1 MKEADALMT
10 QVICP
15 GCAKLV
21 EVGILP
27 PGTVPSCPFCG
38 TIFQLPE
45 PAPAAPTPSAAGQ
58 GQSAHSPGTH
68 LHGPTPL
75 SADSPATDLAEP
87 AVSWRRAGLSL
98 LLILLCA
105 GMLGLIL
112 PLAAVLLGK
121 REQDRR
127 DPQPRAG
134 SWQLVGKYSGHTHM
148 ETAPFRIASPVWRL
162 TWACTAQQTPAKK
175 TFQVRVT
182 DDRGRLIST
191 PVNSSGD
198 EGETTLVESEPGM
211 YALVIRATNVEWQL
225 AVEHQP

>member
-1 MKEADALMT
+1 MT

-45 PAPAAPTPSAAGQ
+45 PAPTEAAHEPSGHSHA
-58 GQSAHSPGTH
+58 AHSAQPRADGEPGT
-68 LHGPTPL
+68 
-75 SADSPATDLAEP
+75 AAEP
-87 AVSWRRAGLSL
+87 VVSGQRIGLSL
-98 LLILLCA
+98 LMILLCGGIA
-105 GMLGLIL
+105 VVI
-112 PLAAVLLGK
+112 VLLAIALLAK

-127 DPQPRAG
+127 DPQSRAS

-148 ETAPFRIASPVWRL
+148 ETPPFRIASPVWRL
-162 TWACTAQQTPAKK
+162 TWACTAEQTPAKK
-175 TFQVRVT
+175 SFQVRVT

-225 AVEHQP
+225 AVEHRP